1 MSLVGGFGLTRTLEQ
16 ALDLLVSERSLALLS
31 QDIHSQVQ
39 KLFSASCSV
48 YAESLRDEGIGEREG
63 QRECFYLVW
72 LAPKTGT
79 PRTLT
84 SAFGFS

>member
-39 KLFSASCSV
+39 KLFLPLAASM
-48 YAESLRDEGIGEREG
+48 
-63 QRECFYLVW
+63 QR
-72 LAPKTGT
+72 A
-79 PRTLT
+79 
-84 SAFGFS
+84 